1 MKLRVVAIIL
11 LLSLLLFF
19 GFKKVSANKNKE
31 QSTNIEQLNILR
43 YIPENNKLLFI
54 SNLDSFHIVNKNEK
68 DKNSTNQDDFVL
80 IKDSILDYL
89 GIDLGNNK
97 LEDIYN
103 NELIISF
110 FENNKKLKDDILII
124 FKIKPEKTI
133 DDLLNLPNKI
143 DQIDEIIS
151 INRENKIN
159 FLNYIYRTEDDYIIA
174 SSDKKLIK
182 NSINSSNDF
191 KEKKFQ
197 YEGELFGLK
206 NQKNI
211 LFTKKFGE
219 KSIFFDKEIFTNKNE
234 DIVATTFDLKNKH
247 LILKSYLLN
256 NKKNIDILA
265 YDKFI
270 NKENTHKDNPQVSIF
285 TEIKNFE
292 KYLKPFI
299 NNFEQ
304 SFFEDFNQNTNQNIL
319 ILNSKKNWV
328 FTFEK
333 NTENQFDLSALKKL
347 KDFNKYTLKQN
358 EDIYSIYS
366 KDILEEK
373 NDAIK
378 QLTFENI
385 YSIESGGLQFISNF
399 LIDRKKLETISNKYF
414 NLKSYKDKSAF
425 LFAKVDIIDENSNK
439 IKYLPDLEDLNFLI
453 TNILK
458 ISNEEYLEI
467 ISQSIPEKNPILYT
481 ETSYKIP

>member
-11 LLSLLLFF
+11 LLSLLIFF

-31 QSTNIEQLNILR
+31 QSTNIEQLNILK

-54 SNLDSFHIVNKNEK
+54 SNLDGFNIVNNNEK
-68 DKNSTNQDDFVL
+68 VKNPTNQDNFVL
-80 IKDSILDYL
+80 IKDSILNYL

-103 NELIISF
+103 NELIIST
-110 FENNKKLKDDILII
+110 FENNKKLKDDILIV
-124 FKIKPEKTI
+124 FKIKTEKTI
-133 DDLLNLPNKI
+133 DDILNLPYKVN
-143 DQIDEIIS
+143 QINEVIS

-159 FLNYIYRTEDDYIIA
+159 FLNFIYRNEDNYIIA
-174 SSDKKLIK
+174 SSDENLIK
-182 NSINSSNDF
+182 NSINSSNHF

-197 YEGELFGLK
+197 YEKELLGLK

-211 LFTKKFGE
+211 LFTKKFRD
-219 KSIFFDKEIFTNKNE
+219 SIFFNKEISNEENE
-234 DIVATTFDLKNKH
+234 DVIATIFDLKNNN
-247 LILKSYLLN
+247 LILKSFLLN

-265 YDKFI
+265 YDKFV
-270 NKENTHKDNPQVSIF
+270 NKDNTHKDNPQVSIF

-304 SFFEDFNQNTNQNIL
+304 SFVEDFNQNTNQNIL
-319 ILNSKKNWV
+319 ILKSKKDWL

-333 NTENQFDLSALKKL
+333 NIENQFDLSTLKKL
-347 KDFNKYTLKQN
+347 KDFNKYTLKHN

-373 NDAIK
+373 NDEIK
-378 QLTFENI
+378 QLNFESI
-385 YSIESGGLQFISNF
+385 YSIESRGLQFISNF
-399 LIDRKKLETISNKYF
+399 LIDSKKLETISKQF
-414 NLKSYKDKSAF
+414 FHLKSYKDKSAF
-425 LFAKVDIIDENSNK
+425 LYAKVDTKDENSNK
-439 IKYLPDLEDLNFLI
+439 IEYLSDFEDLNFLI
-453 TNILK
+453 RNILK
-458 ISNEEYLEI
+458 ISNQESLEI
-467 ISQSIPEKNPILYT
+467 ISQSFPEKNPILYT
-481 ETSYKIP
+481 EKSLKIL

>member
-54 SNLDSFHIVNKNEK
+54 SNSDSFHIVNNNGN

-97 LEDIYN
+97 LADIYN

-110 FENNKKLKDDILII
+110 FENNKNLKDDILIV

-133 DDLLNLPNKI
+133 DDVLNLPNKI

-151 INRENKIN
+151 INRENKIS
-159 FLNYIYRTEDDYIIA
+159 FLNYIYQTDDNYIIA
-174 SSDKKLIK
+174 SSDKELIK

-191 KEKKFQ
+191 NEKKFQ
-197 YEGELFGLK
+197 YEGELLGLK

-219 KSIFFDKEIFTNKNE
+219 SIFFDKEILTNKNE

-256 NKKNIDILA
+256 HKKNIDILT

-270 NKENTHKDNPQVSIF
+270 NTENTNKDNPLVSIF
-285 TEIKNFE
+285 TENKNFE

-299 NNFEQ
+299 NNFEL
-304 SFFEDFNQNTNQNIL
+304 SFIEDFNQKTNQNIL
-319 ILNSKKNWV
+319 ILNSKKDWL
-328 FTFEK
+328 FIFEK

-347 KDFNKYTLKQN
+347 KGFNKYTLKQN

-385 YSIESGGLQFISNF
+385 YSIESEGLQFISNF
-399 LIDRKKLETISNKYF
+399 LIDSKKLETISEKFF
-414 NLKSYKDKSAF
+414 NLKSYKDKSTF
-425 LFAKVDIIDENSNK
+425 LYAKVDIKDENFNK
-439 IKYLPDLEDLNFLI
+439 IRYLPDLKDLNFLI
-453 TNILK
+453 RNILK
-458 ISNEEYLEI
+458 ISNDEYLEI

-481 ETSYKIP
+481 EISFKMP

>member
-1 MKLRVVAIIL
+1 MKFRLLAIIL
-11 LLSLLLFF
+11 ILSLLLFF
-19 GFKKVSANKNKE
+19 GFKKFSTNKNKG
-31 QSTNIEQLNILR
+31 QSTNIEKLNILK

-54 SNLDSFHIVNKNEK
+54 SNFDSFNIVNNNEK
-68 DKNSTNQDDFVL
+68 DKNSTNQDNFVL

-89 GIDLGNNK
+89 GINLGKNK

-103 NELIISF
+103 NELIIST
-110 FENNKKLKDDILII
+110 FENNKKLKDDILIV

-143 DQIDEIIS
+143 DLIEEIIP

-159 FLNYIYRTEDDYIIA
+159 YLNFIYRTEDNYIIA

-197 YEGELFGLK
+197 YEGEISGLK

-219 KSIFFDKEIFTNKNE
+219 SIFFDKEIFASKNN
-234 DIVATTFDLKNKH
+234 DIVATTFDLRNKH

-256 NKKNIDILA
+256 NKKNIDIFA
-265 YDKFI
+265 YEKYI
-270 NKENTHKDNPQVSIF
+270 NKENAKKDNSQVSIF

-299 NNFEQ
+299 NNFEL
-304 SFFEDFNQNTNQNIL
+304 SFIRDFNQNKNQNIF
-319 ILNSKKNWV
+319 IINSKKDWL

-373 NDAIK
+373 NNAIK
-378 QLTFENI
+378 QLTLESI
-385 YSIESGGLQFISNF
+385 YSVESGGLQFISNF
-399 LIDRKKLETISNKYF
+399 LIDSKKLETISKNFF
-414 NLKSYKDKSAF
+414 NLKSYKDQTTF
-425 LFAKVDIIDENSNK
+425 LYSKVDIKDENFNK
-439 IKYLPDLEDLNFLI
+439 VRYLTDFEDLNFLI
-453 TNILK
+453 KNILK

-467 ISQSIPEKNPILYT
+467 ISQSIPENNPILYT
-481 ETSYKIP
+481 ETSLKIA

>member
-31 QSTNIEQLNILR
+31 QSTNIEQLNILK
-43 YIPENNKLLFI
+43 YIPKNNKLLFI
-54 SNLDSFHIVNKNEK
+54 SNLDSFQIVNNKEK
-68 DKNSTNQDDFVL
+68 DKNATTQDDFVL
-80 IKDSILDYL
+80 IKNSILDYL

-151 INRENKIN
+151 ISRENKIN
-159 FLNYIYRTEDDYIIA
+159 FLNYIYRTEDNYIIA
-174 SSDKKLIK
+174 SSDKRLIK

-219 KSIFFDKEIFTNKNE
+219 SIFFDKEIFTNKNE
-234 DIVATTFDLKNKH
+234 DIVATTFDLKKKH

-265 YDKFI
+265 YDKFK
-270 NKENTHKDNPQVSIF
+270 NKENTHTDNPQVSIF

-304 SFFEDFNQNTNQNIL
+304 SFFDDFNQNKNQNIL
-319 ILNSKKNWV
+319 ILNSKKDWL

-347 KDFNKYTLKQN
+347 KDFNKYTVKQN

-399 LIDRKKLETISNKYF
+399 LIDSKKLETISKKFF
-414 NLKSYKDKSAF
+414 NLKSYKDKSTF
-425 LFAKVDIIDENSNK
+425 LFAKVDIKDENSNN
-439 IKYLPDLEDLNFLI
+439 IKYLPALEDLNFLI
-453 TNILK
+453 KNILK

-481 ETSYKIP
+481 ETSLKIP